1 MMHVTCSNSEW
12 FFFDQTQKQISINDF
27 YILWIIIVRMG
38 LLQHNTIMKSSAKMC
53 EAGILRKYT
62 FFQIGSFFLLVDW
75 FLSLFAFL
83 SNDPVKEIQWQ
94 FHLLNETLKIG
105 KLNQLIAQENK
116 IIVSWTEEISE
127 RYMGFIQPMLNYC
140 FNIVV

>member
-1 MMHVTCSNSEW
+1 
-12 FFFDQTQKQISINDF
+12 
-27 YILWIIIVRMG
+27 
-38 LLQHNTIMKSSAKMC
+38 MC
-53 EAGILRKYT
+53 EAGILRKYI

-83 SNDPVKEIQWQ
+83 SNDPVTEIQWQ

-116 IIVSWTEEISE
+116 I
-127 RYMGFIQPMLNYC
+127 
-140 FNIVV
+140 NIVF